1 MTVMYIV
8 GVTNLDCH
16 SVNILGYVT
25 NFEGINVY
33 VLDMLA
39 FIIGM
44 LNFVGCVMN
53 FEDIGMYIVN
63 VLLFSVGM
71 LNVIDCMNVPVYD
84 TTDGHEHSR

>member
-1 MTVMYIV
+1 MTVMHIV

-16 SVNILGYVT
+16 SLNILGYVT
-25 NFEGINVY
+25 NIEGINVY

-53 FEDIGMYIVN
+53 FEDN
-63 VLLFSVGM
+63 WH
-71 LNVIDCMNVPVYD
+71 VY
-84 TTDGHEHSR
+84 HKCVAIQCRHAECH